1 MNSKFAIT
9 RRAEAFCS
17 NPFLRKIRSDNRLLL
32 AICMICSGMFFLN
45 IPHTALAQFGDPFEL
60 NKNTESSILSAG
72 FTHLDYRHPSPFSDV
87 PYLFDDSMYAVRLS
101 SGNKAGLMFRYG
113 KDEANYGGGAAADV
127 RLINVAAELGGS
139 RTLYRSVGDRGN
151 KVYIPLRVMA
161 DFFNMKN
168 EFDRT
173 LANEFK
179 SDVLNQLI
187 ITGGFGLGGRYRTGR
202 NSLVS
207 NRIMIDAYL
216 MRSLG
221 TSMQVNED
229 IFYGAA
235 RQDHF
240 KTQLT
245 FLDILSGYSLVIG
258 YEFRNTVF
266 RHEDFQSFISMLSSS
281 DDFESEY
288 FAHTITIGLRLSR
301 R

>member
-1 MNSKFAIT
+1 MTTNSATT

-17 NPFLRKIRSDNRLLL
+17 NSFQHKRRSGNRLLR
-32 AICMICSGMFFLN
+32 AIFIVFSGVFFLN
-45 IPHTALAQFGDPFEL
+45 LPHAALAQFGDPFEL
-60 NKNTESSILSAG
+60 NKDTEKSNLSAG
-72 FTHLDYRHPSPFSDV
+72 LTLMDYRHPSPFSDV
-87 PYLFDDSMYAVRLS
+87 PYLFENSMYAVRLS

-113 KDEANYGGGAAADV
+113 KDEIEYGGGAAADA

-139 RTLYRSVGDRGN
+139 RALYRSVGDRGN
-151 KVYIPLRVMA
+151 MVYIPLRVMA
-161 DFFNMKN
+161 DYFNMKN
-168 EFDRT
+168 EFNPAAT
-173 LANEFK
+173 GQFE

-187 ITGGFGLGGRYRTGR
+187 ITGGLGLGGRYRTGR

-245 FLDILSGYSLVIG
+245 FLDILSGHSLVIG
-258 YEFRNTVF
+258 YEFRNAVF
-266 RHEDFQSFISMLSSS
+266 RQDEFQSFISMLSSS
-281 DDFESEY
+281 DDYESEY

>member
-1 MNSKFAIT
+1 MTTNSATT
-9 RRAEAFCS
+9 RRAEAFCPD
-17 NPFLRKIRSDNRLLL
+17 PFLAESRSGHRLLL
-32 AICMICSGMFFLN
+32 TAIMMFAGVFFLN
-45 IPHTALAQFGDPFEL
+45 IPHTALAQFSDPFEL
-60 NKNTESSILSAG
+60 NKDTEKSILSAG
-72 FTHLDYRHPSPFSDV
+72 FTHMDYRHPSPFSDV
-87 PYLFDDSMYAVRLS
+87 PYLFDNSMYAVRLS

-113 KDEANYGGGAAADV
+113 KDEIKYGGGAAADV

-151 KVYIPLRVMA
+151 MVYVPLRVMA
-161 DFFNMKN
+161 DYFNMEN
-168 EFDRT
+168 EFNT
-173 LANEFK
+173 AAAGQFE
-179 SDVLNQLI
+179 SDVLNQLV
-187 ITGGFGLGGRYRTGR
+187 ITGGLGLGGRYRTGR

-258 YEFRNTVF
+258 YEFRNAVF
-266 RHEDFQSFISMLSSS
+266 RQEEFQSFISMLSSS
-281 DDFESEY
+281 DDYESEY
-288 FAHTITIGLRLSR
+288 FAHTITVGLRLSR